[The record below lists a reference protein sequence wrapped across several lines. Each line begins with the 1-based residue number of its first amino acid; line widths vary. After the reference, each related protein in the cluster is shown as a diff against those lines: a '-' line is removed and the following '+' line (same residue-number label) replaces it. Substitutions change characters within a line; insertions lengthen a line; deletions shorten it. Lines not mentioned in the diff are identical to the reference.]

1 MDQVALIKRAFR
13 DELSKIAMVRS
24 GSMPMTAKN
33 MAGVSNHKKTNKN
46 KSLRPR
52 NLMKKAGAG
61 TLVKAKALGAMG
73 VSAGLMGAYGVHKVE
88 QAVDDYKT
96 GKSIRERRNG

>member
-1 MDQVALIKRAFR
+1 MDQGELIKRAFR

-33 MAGVSNHKKTNKN
+33 MAGVSNHKKANKN

-52 NLMKKAGAG
+52 NLMKIGAIVAGI
-61 TLVKAKALGAMG
+61 KPKALGAMG
-73 VSAGLMGAYGVHKVE
+73 VSAGLMGAYGVHKAE

-96 GKSIRERRNG
+96 GKTIRERRGG